1 MPLQTSGAISLLDI
15 ANEFGGGTPHFISE
29 YYRNG
34 GLVPTNAYN
43 TNIPTS
49 GTIAFS
55 NFYGARQGGFEYR
68 MSEDS
73 WNQSNGVFYSTS
85 GAYNTRF
92 FASYTTPVVQGATF
106 SGQAE
111 IGWISYGGYFIGFA
125 AVRGA
130 SYLYG
135 NRTFAFA
142 AAQARGWSSGFLAG
156 SYVNW
161 ASATSTGSY
170 SSTGSTRYLYYGYQ
184 STNMAVNVSL
194 RYRTSYGRAY
204 AAQTYILQV

>member
-1 MPLQTSGAISLLDI
+1 MPLQSSGAISLLDI
-15 ANEFGGGTPHFISE
+15 AGEFGGGTPHFISE

-49 GTIAFS
+49 GTIEFRD
-55 NFYGARQGGFEYR
+55 FYGARAGGFDYR
-68 MSEDS
+68 MSQDS
-73 WNQSNGVFYSTS
+73 WSQSNGVFYSTS

-92 FASYTTPVVQGATF
+92 FASFTTPAVQGATF
-106 SGQAE
+106 SSQAE
-111 IGWISYGGYFIGFA
+111 IGWISYGGYFIGA
-125 AVRGA
+125 ANTRAG

-161 ASATSTGSY
+161 TAAVSVGSVIFRSAY
-170 SSTGSTRYLYYGYQ
+170 RYLYYGYQ
-184 STNMAVNVSL
+184 STNMAVNVSQ
-194 RYRTSYGRAY
+194 RYRTSYCRAY
-204 AAQTYILQV
+204 AASTYIIE

>member
-1 MPLQTSGAISLLDI
+1 MPLQTSGPISLLDI
-15 ANEFGGGTPHFISE
+15 AGEFGGGQPHAISE

-34 GLVPTNAYN
+34 GLVPSNAYN
-43 TNIPTS
+43 SSIPTR
-49 GTIAFS
+49 GVIAFS
-55 NFYGARQGGFEYR
+55 NFYGARASGFEYR

-73 WNQSNGVFYSTS
+73 WNQNNGVFYSTP
-85 GAYNTRF
+85 GAYNQRF
-92 FASYTTPVVQGATF
+92 FASYTTPVCQGATF

-111 IGWISYGGYFIGFA
+111 VGWISYGGYYLGFA

-161 ASATSTGSY
+161 ANATSTGSY
-170 SSTGSTRYLYYGYQ
+170 SSQGSNRYLYYGYQ
-184 STNMAVNVSL
+184 STNMAVNVIQ

-204 AAQTYILQV
+204 AAQTYILQI